1 MRLILSG
8 GAGSGKSTTVRALVR
23 MRRERKRMWVRK
35 ARCAEKDKRLH
46 VQHCCVL
53 SAPTGTASFQMKN
66 GATTA
71 HRAWGVP
78 IGFCGKLSRTGNAFK
93 RLQAVTRYA
102 DIGIFD
108 EFSMLGRAFVGKILF
123 RVRDAQLKRTPQWW
137 LAGMDALFAGHLAQ
151 AAQIGDEPLYQP
163 GRYKGKGLN
172 KPPDNYR
179 GEKEGH
185 KSLAELVEDARLFL
199 SEFDDVAMLRN
210 THRVDDSG
218 DPSWSPEVKAQ
229 YKQRADRFL
238 EVTRKMADL
247 EWTRGD
253 HAWLAQRNKRALLAS
268 PDGRAMY
275 AR

>member
-1 MRLILSG
+1 MRGDGVEFEELDGWGKFAYKIVEEKAKQREAWLSEPEGSVRPTKPMRLILSG

-137 LAGMDALFAGHLAQ
+137 LAGMDALFEGHLAQ
-151 AAQIGDEPLYQP
+151 AAPIGDEPLYQP

-172 KPPDNYR
+172 KPPDNFR
-179 GEKEGH
+179 GK
-185 KSLAELVEDARLFL
+185 
-199 SEFDDVAMLRN
+199 
-210 THRVDDSG
+210 
-218 DPSWSPEVKAQ
+218 
-229 YKQRADRFL
+229 
-238 EVTRKMADL
+238 
-247 EWTRGD
+247 
-253 HAWLAQRNKRALLAS
+253 
-268 PDGRAMY
+268 
-275 AR
+275 